1 MSSAATIFKTRP
13 LLALPLALGAN
24 YERIGWQRLV
34 DKDQTRFGALSQWLY
49 ALEGLKPLQLMHYVD
64 DWKTL
69 FQLLAYSEALSQL
82 KPLLTTLEGE
92 TADGLLAWRVSS
104 CFATRPV
111 RDVAAHEANLD
122 AHQNIIILPVRYEEE
137 YYMAAYA
144 SAASLSQMLVLLTTQ
159 LIAMNTTD
167 RLYDGMMKACIDVAS
182 LVATTLHRLSELSQ
196 SRAHL
201 RGLSESAI
209 GVKVVQPP
217 PTATS
222 SPSVPLTLVEDILP
236 FQGQAL
242 AIWAAVA
249 RAQLAELWVM
259 IYMNKEADAASS
271 EGSEMLEQQ
280 LAFVH
285 KCATMA
291 ARCASEYQMAFEL
304 ITVFLA
310 SGGSSSSGGD
320 GKSKS
325 QQRQAKLEALS
336 AGPQM
341 QGQLYGTVAV
351 KRYAYAAMASIYADT
366 WKISSGAH
374 DDTEVRTFL
383 VRSASRTLEALQSAL
398 REAEK
403 NDLTAERVNDFKA
416 MHGEYDQMVQG
427 RWDALAAAASLL
439 PTDGAAS
446 GLTLE
451 SILGLQTPMLLIGFD
466 NIINDAPR
474 SPEEGAEQ
482 EEEES
487 VHATDGLDAMEHR
500 VLSPLMER
508 WRSKTLPLFKS
519 VLPASIVRTVIDE
532 IYERHRQTLVSALL
546 RSEMVSSP
554 PVASVGH
561 PKAALPIAS
570 SRSEDA
576 AKPHVPDSIKEL
588 FAKQAMAFH
597 ALRRVGLL
605 GRDIHQLTRPP
616 TLVVPEL
623 SGGGGASTDR
633 PQPSPSIISLP
644 AWRRQFNE
652 RLLLQFTRLVNIVL
666 LVFSSPPRP
675 TGAATI
681 SLIDLPS
688 SPASPLMTLDE
699 LLKLSR
705 LVAGQK
711 WEELI
716 GHGSRTLIACLQ
728 LDSLLVTQDLQL
740 LKQITQLLQ
749 EEVEGARKLL

>member
-1 MSSAATIFKTRP
+1 MSSAAALFKSRP

-24 YERIGWQRLV
+24 YERIGWQRLA
-34 DKDQTRFGALSQWLY
+34 DRDEARFGPLSQWLY
-49 ALEGLKPLQLMHYVD
+49 ALEGLKPLQLVHYVD

-69 FQLLAYSEALSQL
+69 FQTLAYSEALSQL
-82 KPLLTTLEGE
+82 KPLLTTLETE
-92 TADGLLAWRVSS
+92 SADGLLAWRVSS

-111 RDVAAHEANLD
+111 REVAAHESSLD
-122 AHQNIIILPVRYEEE
+122 AHQNTVILPVRYEEE

-159 LIAMNTTD
+159 LTAMNTTD

-182 LVATTLHRLSELSQ
+182 LVATTLHRLSEVSQ

-217 PTATS
+217 PTTTS
-222 SPSVPLTLVEDILP
+222 APVSLSEDILP

-242 AIWAAVA
+242 AVWAAVA

-259 IYMNKEADAASS
+259 IYMNKEAAASS
-271 EGSEMLEQQ
+271 SGPAEMMLEQQ

-285 KCATMA
+285 KCAAMA
-291 ARCASEYQMAFEL
+291 ARCASEYQMAFDL
-304 ITVFLA
+304 ITAFLA
-310 SGGSSSSGGD
+310 SGGSD

-325 QQRQAKLEALS
+325 QQQRQAKLEALA

-366 WKISSGAH
+366 WKITSGAQ
-374 DDTEVRTFL
+374 DDIQVRTFL
-383 VRSASRTLEALQSAL
+383 VRSASRTLEALQAQL

-403 NDLTAERVNDFKA
+403 NDLAAERVSDFKA
-416 MHGEYDQMVQG
+416 MHGEYEQMVQG
-427 RWDALAAAASLL
+427 RWEALAAAASLL
-439 PTDGAAS
+439 PADSGAS
-446 GLTLE
+446 GFTLE
-451 SILGLQTPMLLIGFD
+451 SILGLEAPMLLIGFD
-466 NIINDAPR
+466 NVINDALQAP
-474 SPEEGAEQ
+474 GEQ
-482 EEEES
+482 EEEEES
-487 VHATDGLDAMEHR
+487 VHETNGQEAMKRHL
-500 VLSPLMER
+500 LSPLLER

-532 IYERHRQTLVSALL
+532 IYERHRQALVSALL
-546 RSEMVSSP
+546 KSELHS
-554 PVASVGH
+554 ASVPRRGGGGS
-561 PKAALPIAS
+561 AGLALPAASSASS
-570 SRSEDA
+570 SRSEDTTKA
-576 AKPHVPDSIKEL
+576 HVPESIKEL

-605 GRDIHQLTRPP
+605 GREIHQLTRPP
-616 TLVVPEL
+616 SLVPLEAVSPDRSPLTPALITLP
-623 SGGGGASTDR
+623 
-633 PQPSPSIISLP
+633 P
-644 AWRRQFNE
+644 WRQQLNE

-666 LVFSSPPRP
+666 LVFSSPVQQIM
-675 TGAATI
+675 GAATQ

-688 SPASPLMTLDE
+688 SPPSPLMTLDD

-711 WEELI
+711 WDDLLTQ
-716 GHGSRTLIACLQ
+716 GARRLIACLQ
-728 LDSLLVTQDLQL
+728 LDSLLVKQDLEL
-740 LKQITQLLQ
+740 LKQVTQRLS
-749 EEVEGARKLL
+749 EEVDGAGKLL